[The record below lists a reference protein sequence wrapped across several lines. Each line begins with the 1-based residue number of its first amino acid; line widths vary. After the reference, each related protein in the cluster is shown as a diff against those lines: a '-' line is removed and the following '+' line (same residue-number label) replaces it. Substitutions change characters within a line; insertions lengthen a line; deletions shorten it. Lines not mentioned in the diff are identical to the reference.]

1 MFGFGRAIAL
11 SAYVN
16 SDEFEMTRE
25 EMALCKVQQEM
36 IGAADD
42 ELATHVKQGTLKRC
56 CSADDVVNNDARIS
70 VIVNGDA
77 MRFTQLLPYTVN
89 IVDEIDKRCC
99 SIGRAKRH
107 DGVCPFDGVNPLECQ
122 LFLTCKR
129 DGKLMIAHRRIEHPP
144 P

>member
-16 SDEFEMTRE
+16 SNEFETTRE
-25 EMALCKVQQEM
+25 EMAFSKVQRET

-42 ELATHVKQGTLKRC
+42 ELAAHVKQGTLEGRC
-56 CSADDVVNNDARIS
+56 PADDVVNNDARIS
-70 VIVNGDA
+70 IVVNGDA
-77 MRFTQLLPYTVN
+77 VRFTQLLPYAVD
-89 IVDEIDKRCC
+89 IVDEIDKRGW
-99 SIGRAKRH
+99 SVGRAKRH
-107 DGVCPFDGVNPLECQ
+107 DGVCPFDGVDPLECQ

-129 DGKLMIAHRRIEHPP
+129 DGKLMIAHRRVEHPP